1 MSISIEIGPITIQQ
15 GRIGD
20 RTGLDRL
27 FSRKISRE
35 LHAPFTR
42 WDEAE
47 VMKRILSNF
56 LLFLLFLIPATSC
69 SRHPRV
75 TVMNASADP
84 LTNLVL
90 SGSGF
95 SEPLGSLAPGEQKTV
110 EVRPSGDTGLAVTF
124 EAKGTT
130 HAPPAD
136 GYFEASGLYRV
147 RATVQPDFSVKVESE
162 IR

>member
-1 MSISIEIGPITIQQ
+1 
-15 GRIGD
+15 
-20 RTGLDRL
+20 
-27 FSRKISRE
+27 
-35 LHAPFTR
+35 
-42 WDEAE
+42 
-47 VMKRILSNF
+47 MKRASIR
-56 LLFLLFLIPATSC
+56 LLFPLILLFTVSC

-75 TVMNASADP
+75 TVMNASGYP

-110 EVRPSGDTGLAVTF
+110 EVRPSADTALAVGF

-147 RATVQPDFSVKVESE
+147 TATVRPDFSVKVESE

>member
-20 RTGLDRL
+20 RRELDRL

-35 LHAPFTR
+35 LHAPFTGS
-42 WDEAE
+42 DETE
-47 VMKRILSNF
+47 VMKRILSTL

-75 TVMNASADP
+75 TVVNASADP

-95 SEPLGSLAPGEQKTV
+95 SELLGSLAPGEQKTV
-110 EVRPSGDTGLAVTF
+110 EVRPSADTGLAVTF
-124 EAKGTT
+124 EAKSTT
-130 HAPPAD
+130 HTPPAD